1 MTAISIR
8 NLHKSFPP
16 LDELAIFLSKY
27 LSKSRISNEGS
38 ARR

>member
-1 MTAISIR
+1 MTAISIQ

-27 LSKSRISNEGS
+27 LSKSRISIEGS